1 MKELPEKWSVIITK
15 QNCKV
20 LERYRSKLPKAG
32 IETCLDEEALGKW
45 LISDLGYTCY
55 MYWGY
60 ESNGP
65 EDYTEISF
73 EDFET
78 LVLGKTQKPTP
89 KEDYT
94 YLVGLLQTI
103 NK

>member
-1 MKELPEKWSVIITK
+1 MKKLPEKWSVIITE
-15 QNCKV
+15 QNREV
-20 LERYRSKLPKAG
+20 LEKYRSKLPKDG
-32 IETCLDEEALGKW
+32 TETCLDEDALGKW
-45 LISDLGYTCY
+45 LISDLGYSCY

-60 ESNGP
+60 EISGP

-78 LVLGKTQKPTP
+78 LVLGKTPKITP

-94 YLVGLLQTI
+94 YLVGILQTI
-103 NK
+103 K